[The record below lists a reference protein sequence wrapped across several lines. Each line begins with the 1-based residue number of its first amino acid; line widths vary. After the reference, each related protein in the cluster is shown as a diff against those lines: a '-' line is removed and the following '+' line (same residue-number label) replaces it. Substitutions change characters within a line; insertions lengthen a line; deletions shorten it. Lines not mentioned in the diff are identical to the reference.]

1 MAGCL
6 DTLVITVPKMPLS
19 MESIREYL
27 GERKNLVV
35 SVAAGVLV
43 RHSGFDIYAYYFSA
57 EFASKAQKV
66 HFLLNV

>member
-19 MESIREYL
+19 MDSIREYL

-43 RHSGFDIYAYYFSA
+43 RHSGFDIYAYFSA
-57 EFASKAQKV
+57 DFASKAQKV
-66 HFLLNV
+66 DFLLNV

>member
-19 MESIREYL
+19 MDSIREYL

-43 RHSGFDIYAYYFSA
+43 RNSGFDIYAYFSDD
-57 EFASKAQKV
+57 FASKAQKV
-66 HFLLNV
+66 PFLLNI